1 MRQLDL
7 EVPVPADRAELL
19 SDTAGR
25 MGVSLSD
32 LLSSSAAAYARKA
45 AGGSTPRG
53 NSALRKT
60 VGWGARPPEE
70 AEAER
75 IPVRLGPDVL
85 DLIESA
91 RRSVR
96 WEAPDGTTAPVTLE
110 EYVLGAAERMIRSG
124 SPATRKSPGEPAAT
138 PVPAPVAPAPPGTAS
153 RTSAATLRW
162 VLIGAGALTTVFL
175 VLALVLVVNRRPAA
189 GADAT
194 GPAAPAADNGKPL
207 LPPPA
212 GAGKDPRASSPD
224 TPAAPA
230 DPGRAGEAVS
240 RWERQADATRPR
252 GGKDHT
258 QQIDGILAQHLGAGG
273 REDAYAGAIDA
284 AVRDVAG
291 LYPVSP
297 ALVKA
302 VIRRESAFNPR
313 AKSRVGAIGLMQLMP
328 FNARKV
334 GLRESD
340 LWDPERNILGGTR
353 LLAALLRYYNGDMVA
368 ALAAY
373 NAKPRNPF
381 APLPKNGETPEY
393 VTMVLRYYDEYTR
406 QGGTGLG
413 ARPGSP

>member
-19 SDTAGR
+19 AATAGR
-25 MGVSLSD
+25 LGVSLSE
-32 LLSSSAAAYARKA
+32 LLTSSAAQYARKA

-53 NSALRKT
+53 TSPLRKT
-60 VGWGARPPEE
+60 VGWGARPPQE

-75 IPVRLGPDVL
+75 IPVRLGPEVL

-110 EYVLGAAERMIRSG
+110 EYLLGAAERMIKSG
-124 SPATRKSPGEPAAT
+124 SAPTRQAAAEPAPAASPAAPGAGT
-138 PVPAPVAPAPPGTAS
+138 PSTRPPLP
-153 RTSAATLRW
+153 LRW
-162 VLIGAGALTTVFL
+162 VLIGAGALTAVFL
-175 VLALVLVVNRRPAA
+175 VIAVVLALGRRPPPPAPEVA
-189 GADAT
+189 
-194 GPAAPAADNGKPL
+194 GPAGPAGEPL
-207 LPPPA
+207 LPPPGSA
-212 GAGKDPRASSPD
+212 GQGGQ
-224 TPAAPA
+224 TAADAP

-240 RWERQADATRPR
+240 RWERQADTRPR
-252 GGKDHT
+252 SSARDHNQEIDSILDGHVRGG
-258 QQIDGILAQHLGAGG
+258 A
-273 REDAYAGAIDA
+273 REDAYAQAIDA
-284 AVRDVAG
+284 AVRDVAD
-291 LYPVSP
+291 LYPVPP

-313 AKSRVGAIGLMQLMP
+313 ARSRAGAIGLMQLMP

-334 GLRESD
+334 GLRDSE

-406 QGGTGLG
+406 QPGTGLG
-413 ARPGSP
+413 PGSGTP

>member
-19 SDTAGR
+19 ADTAGR
-25 MGVSLSD
+25 MGVSLSE
-32 LLSSSAAAYARKA
+32 LLTSSAAAYARKA
-45 AGGSTPRG
+45 AGGATPRG
-53 NSALRKT
+53 NSALRRT
-60 VGWGARPPEE
+60 MGWGARPPEGP
-70 AEAER
+70 EAER

-91 RRSVR
+91 RRAVR
-96 WEAPDGTTAPVTLE
+96 WESADGTTAPVTLE
-110 EYVLGAAERMIRSG
+110 EYVLGAAERMIKSG
-124 SPATRKSPGEPAAT
+124 SPATRKAPGETNAGPS
-138 PVPAPVAPAPPGTAS
+138 PAPASPAPRPAPPPIPH
-153 RTSAATLRW
+153 LRW
-162 VLIGAGALTTVFL
+162 ILLGAGALTAVFL
-175 VLALVLVVNRRPAA
+175 VLAVVLVLNRRPAPRPEVA
-189 GADAT
+189 SPP
-194 GPAAPAADNGKPL
+194 GPTAEVPL
-207 LPPPA
+207 LPPPGGTKDA
-212 GAGKDPRASSPD
+212 PGAPD
-224 TPAAPA
+224 APPA

-240 RWERQADATRPR
+240 RWERQADGSRSR
-252 GGKDHT
+252 GSGRDHT
-258 QQIDGILAQHLGAGG
+258 EQIDDILAGHLGGG
-273 REDAYAGAIDA
+273 SREDAYAGAIAA
-284 AVRDVAG
+284 AVRDVAD
-291 LYPVSP
+291 LYPVPP

-313 AKSRVGAIGLMQLMP
+313 ARSRVGAIGLMQLMP

-334 GLRESD
+334 GLRESE

-368 ALAAY
+368 SLAAY

-406 QGGTGLG
+406 QPAARPG

>member
-19 SDTAGR
+19 ADTAGKL
-25 MGVSLSD
+25 GVSLSE
-32 LLSSSAAAYARKA
+32 LLTSSAAAYARKA
-45 AGGSTPRG
+45 AAGAARGS
-53 NSALRKT
+53 SALRRT
-60 VGWGARPPEE
+60 TGWGARPPEGPE
-70 AEAER
+70 TER
-75 IPVRLGPDVL
+75 IPVRLGPEVL
-85 DLIESA
+85 DLIESG

-96 WEAPDGTTAPVTLE
+96 WEDADGSTAPVTLE

-124 SPATRKSPGEPAAT
+124 SAGTRKPPGETSAGPSPAAPGS
-138 PVPAPVAPAPPGTAS
+138 PVPRPVSPPIPH
-153 RTSAATLRW
+153 LRW
-162 VLIGAGALTTVFL
+162 ILAGAGALTALFL
-175 VLALVLVVNRRPAA
+175 VLAVVLALNRR
-189 GADAT
+189 
-194 GPAAPAADNGKPL
+194 AAPPPVGATPPPRAPEVPL
-207 LPPPA
+207 LPPPGKA
-212 GAGKDPRASSPD
+212 GQ
-224 TPAAPA
+224 AADAPPA

-240 RWERQADATRPR
+240 RWERQADVTRPR
-252 GGKDHT
+252 AGGRDHT
-258 QQIDGILAQHLGAGG
+258 EQIDDILAGHLGGG
-273 REDAYAGAIDA
+273 SREDAYAAAIQA
-284 AVRDVAG
+284 AVRDVAD
-291 LYPVSP
+291 LYPVPP

-313 AKSRVGAIGLMQLMP
+313 ARSRVGAIGLMQLMP

-334 GLRESD
+334 GLRESE

-406 QGGTGLG
+406 ASGAGLG
-413 ARPGSP
+413 PRPGSP

>member
-19 SDTAGR
+19 ADTAGKL
-25 MGVSLSD
+25 GVSLSE
-32 LLSSSAAAYARKA
+32 LLTSSAAAYARKA
-45 AGGSTPRG
+45 TGGATPRG
-53 NSALRKT
+53 TSALRRT
-60 VGWGARPPEE
+60 TGWGARPPEGPQT
-70 AEAER
+70 ER

-96 WEAPDGTTAPVTLE
+96 WEDADGTTAPVTLE
-110 EYVLGAAERMIRSG
+110 EYVLGAAERMIKSG
-124 SPATRKSPGEPAAT
+124 SAPTRKPAGETSAGPASASPTP
-138 PVPAPVAPAPPGTAS
+138 PVPRPVPPPIPH
-153 RTSAATLRW
+153 LRW
-162 VLIGAGALTTVFL
+162 ILAGAGGLTALFL
-175 VLALVLVVNRRPAA
+175 VLAVVLALNRRATPRP
-189 GADAT
+189 GAPTPPPQTAEI
-194 GPAAPAADNGKPL
+194 PL
-207 LPPPA
+207 LPPP
-212 GAGKDPRASSPD
+212 GK
-224 TPAAPA
+224 AAPPA
-230 DPGRAGEAVS
+230 EASPVDPGRAGEAVS
-240 RWERQADATRPR
+240 RWERQADVTRPR
-252 GGKDHT
+252 GGPDHT
-258 QQIDGILAQHLGAGG
+258 GQIDDILAGHLGGSS
-273 REDAYAGAIDA
+273 REDPYAAAIQA
-284 AVRDVAG
+284 AVKDVAD
-291 LYPVSP
+291 LYPVPP

-313 AKSRVGAIGLMQLMP
+313 ARSRVGAIGLMQLMP

-334 GLRESD
+334 GLRESE

-406 QGGTGLG
+406 APGTGLG
-413 ARPGSP
+413 GRSGSP

>member
-1 MRQLDL
+1 
-7 EVPVPADRAELL
+7 
-19 SDTAGR
+19 
-25 MGVSLSD
+25 
-32 LLSSSAAAYARKA
+32 
-45 AGGSTPRG
+45 
-53 NSALRKT
+53 

-75 IPVRLGPDVL
+75 IHVRLGPEVL

-91 RRSVR
+91 RRAVR
-96 WEAPDGTTAPVTLE
+96 WEASDGTTAPVTLE
-110 EYVLGAAERMIRSG
+110 EYVLGAAERMLKSG
-124 SPATRKSPGEPAAT
+124 SVATRKVPGETAAA
-138 PVPAPVAPAPPGTAS
+138 PVPGIAAPAGRGAVS
-153 RTSAATLRW
+153 RMPAATLRW

-175 VLALVLVVNRRPAA
+175 VLALVLAVNRRAAPAH
-189 GADAT
+189 ADAT
-194 GPAAPAADNGKPL
+194 GPAVPAGEEGKPL
-207 LPPPA
+207 LPPP
-212 GAGKDPRASSPD
+212 GKDPRTATPD
-224 TPAAPA
+224 PSAVPA

-240 RWERQADATRPR
+240 RWERQADATKSRTGR
-252 GGKDHT
+252 DHT
-258 QQIDGILAQHLGAGG
+258 EQIDGILAQHLGGGG
-273 REDAYAGAIDA
+273 REDVYAGAIAA
-284 AVRDVAG
+284 AVRDVAD
-291 LYPVSP
+291 LYPVPP

-334 GLRESD
+334 GLRESE

-381 APLPKNGETPEY
+381 APLPRNGETPEY

-406 QGGTGLG
+406 QGGAGLG
-413 ARPGSP
+413 SRSGSP

>member
-32 LLSSSAAAYARKA
+32 LLTSSAAAYARKA
-45 AGGSTPRG
+45 AGGTTPRG
-53 NSALRKT
+53 SSALRKT

-75 IPVRLGPDVL
+75 IHVRLGPEVL

-91 RRSVR
+91 RRAVR
-96 WEAPDGTTAPVTLE
+96 WEASDGTTAPVTLE
-110 EYVLGAAERMIRSG
+110 EYVLGAAERMLKSG
-124 SPATRKSPGEPAAT
+124 SVATRKVPGETAAA
-138 PVPAPVAPAPPGTAS
+138 PVPGIAAPAGRGAVS
-153 RTSAATLRW
+153 RMPAATLRW

-175 VLALVLVVNRRPAA
+175 VLALVLDVNRRAAPAH
-189 GADAT
+189 ADAT
-194 GPAAPAADNGKPL
+194 GPAVPAGEEGKPL
-207 LPPPA
+207 LPPP
-212 GAGKDPRASSPD
+212 GKDPRTATPD
-224 TPAAPA
+224 PSAVPA

-240 RWERQADATRPR
+240 RWERQADATKSRTGR
-252 GGKDHT
+252 DHT
-258 QQIDGILAQHLGAGG
+258 EQIDGILAQHLGGGG
-273 REDAYAGAIDA
+273 REDVYAGAIAA
-284 AVRDVAG
+284 AVRDVAD
-291 LYPVSP
+291 LYPVPP

-334 GLRESD
+334 GLRESE

-381 APLPKNGETPEY
+381 APLPRNGETPEY

-406 QGGTGLG
+406 QGGAGLG
-413 ARPGSP
+413 SRSGSP

>member
-7 EVPVPADRAELL
+7 EVPVPVDRAELL
-19 SDTAGR
+19 AATAGR
-25 MGVSLSD
+25 LGVSLSE
-32 LLSSSAAAYARKA
+32 LLTSAAAAYARKA

-53 NSALRKT
+53 SSALRKT

-75 IPVRLGPDVL
+75 VPVRLGPEVL

-110 EYVLGAAERMIRSG
+110 EYVLGAAERMIKSG
-124 SPATRKSPGEPAAT
+124 SAGTRKPAAEAA
-138 PVPAPVAPAPPGTAS
+138 PAPVPMAPGVGTPSTRPALP
-153 RTSAATLRW
+153 LRW
-162 VLIGAGALTTVFL
+162 VLIGAGGLTAAFL
-175 VLALVLVVNRRPAA
+175 VVAVVLALGRHTPPPPAPEVA
-189 GADAT
+189 K
-194 GPAAPAADNGKPL
+194 PASSVEKPL
-207 LPPPA
+207 LPPPGTAAKQAEPA
-212 GAGKDPRASSPD
+212 GDGPV
-224 TPAAPA
+224 

-240 RWERQADATRPR
+240 RWERQADARPR
-252 GGKDHT
+252 TSARDHT
-258 QQIDGILAQHLGAGG
+258 QEIDSILDEHVRGG
-273 REDAYAGAIDA
+273 MREDAYAQPIAA
-284 AVRDVAG
+284 AVQDVAD
-291 LYPVSP
+291 LYPVPP

-313 AKSRVGAIGLMQLMP
+313 ARSRVGAIGLMQLMP

-334 GLRESD
+334 GLREAE

-393 VTMVLRYYDEYTR
+393 VTMVLRYYDEYTH
-406 QGGTGLG
+406 QTGTGLG
-413 ARPGSP
+413 SQPGTP

>member
-32 LLSSSAAAYARKA
+32 LLTSSAAASPRTA

-124 SPATRKSPGEPAAT
+124 SPATRKSPGETAAT
-138 PVPAPVAPAPPGTAS
+138 PVPAPVAPATVS

-175 VLALVLVVNRRPAA
+175 VLALVLAVNRRPAA
-189 GADAT
+189 RADAT
-194 GPAAPAADNGKPL
+194 GPAAPAADDGKPL
-207 LPPPA
+207 LSPPG
-212 GAGKDPRASSPD
+212 GAGKVPPGSTPD
-224 TPAAPA
+224 TPA
-230 DPGRAGEAVS
+230 DPGKAGEAVS
-240 RWERQADATRPR
+240 RWERLADTTKPR

-284 AVRDVAG
+284 AVRDVAD

>member
-19 SDTAGR
+19 AETAGKLG
-25 MGVSLSD
+25 MSLPE

-45 AGGSTPRG
+45 AGGAGVHGS
-53 NSALRKT
+53 SALRRT
-60 VGWGARPPEE
+60 TGWGARPPEGPE
-70 AEAER
+70 TER

-96 WEAPDGTTAPVTLE
+96 WEDADGTTAPVTLE
-110 EYVLGAAERMIRSG
+110 EYVLGAAERMIKSG
-124 SPATRKSPGEPAAT
+124 SPGTRKPAGETSAGPSPAAPASALPRPT
-138 PVPAPVAPAPPGTAS
+138 PPPIPH
-153 RTSAATLRW
+153 LRW
-162 VLIGAGALTTVFL
+162 ILAGAGGLTALFL
-175 VLALVLVVNRRPAA
+175 VLAVVLALNRRAGPRPVVATPPAQTA
-189 GADAT
+189 EI
-194 GPAAPAADNGKPL
+194 PL
-207 LPPPA
+207 LPPP
-212 GAGKDPRASSPD
+212 GK
-224 TPAAPA
+224 PALPADAPPV

-240 RWERQADATRPR
+240 RWERQAEGTRPR
-252 GGKDHT
+252 AGGRDHT
-258 QQIDGILAQHLGAGG
+258 EQIDDILAGHLGGG
-273 REDAYAGAIDA
+273 SREDAYAAAIQA
-284 AVRDVAG
+284 AVRDVAD
-291 LYPVSP
+291 LYPVPP

-313 AKSRVGAIGLMQLMP
+313 ARSRVGAIGLMQLMP

-334 GLRESD
+334 GLRESE

-393 VTMVLRYYDEYTR
+393 VTVVLRYYDEYTR
-406 QGGTGLG
+406 ASGTGLG

>member
-19 SDTAGR
+19 ADTAGR
-25 MGVSLSD
+25 LGVSLSE
-32 LLSSSAAAYARKA
+32 LLTSSATAYARKA

-53 NSALRKT
+53 SSALRKT
-60 VGWGARPPEE
+60 VGWGARPPEGP
-70 AEAER
+70 EAER
-75 IPVRLGPDVL
+75 VPVRLGPEVL

-96 WEAPDGTTAPVTLE
+96 WESPDGTTAPVTLE
-110 EYVLGAAERMIRSG
+110 EYVLGAAERMVRTG
-124 SPATRKSPGEPAAT
+124 SPATRKSAGEPA
-138 PVPAPVAPAPPGTAS
+138 PVPAPAVVTPATGRAPPVQ
-153 RTSAATLRW
+153 AATLRW
-162 VLIGAGALTTVFL
+162 MLLGAGALTAVFL
-175 VLALVLVVNRRPAA
+175 VLAVVLVLNRRPATRPEAA
-189 GADAT
+189 GPA
-194 GPAAPAADNGKPL
+194 GPAADGTPL
-207 LPPPA
+207 LPPP
-212 GAGKDPRASSPD
+212 GSAGKAPQ
-224 TPAAPA
+224 APA
-230 DPGRAGEAVS
+230 SEGDSTRAGEAVS
-240 RWERQADATRPR
+240 RWERQADSTRSR
-252 GGKDHT
+252 AGAKDHT
-258 QQIDGILAQHLGAGG
+258 QQIDEILAGHVEGGG
-273 REDAYAGAIDA
+273 REGAYAAAIEA
-284 AVRDVAG
+284 AVRDVAD
-291 LYPVSP
+291 LYPVPP

-334 GLRESD
+334 GLRESE

-381 APLPKNGETPEY
+381 APLPRNGETPEY

-406 QGGTGLG
+406 SGTGLWS
-413 ARPGSP
+413 RPGSP

>member
-32 LLSSSAAAYARKA
+32 LLTSSAAAYARKA

-124 SPATRKSPGEPAAT
+124 SPATRKSPGETAAT
-138 PVPAPVAPAPPGTAS
+138 PVPGPVAPAGAATAS

-175 VLALVLVVNRRPAA
+175 VLALVLAMNRRPAA
-189 GADAT
+189 RADAT
-194 GPAAPAADNGKPL
+194 GPAGPAAPASDDGKPL
-207 LPPPA
+207 LPPPG
-212 GAGKDPRASSPD
+212 GAGKVQPGSTPD
-224 TPAAPA
+224 APV

-240 RWERQADATRPR
+240 RWERLADTTKPR

-258 QQIDGILAQHLGAGG
+258 QQIDGILAQHLGAG

-284 AVRDVAG
+284 AVRDVAD

>member
-32 LLSSSAAAYARKA
+32 LLTSSAAAYARKA

-124 SPATRKSPGEPAAT
+124 SPATRKAPSEASAAPAPAPAAPPGPGTAARMPAAT
-138 PVPAPVAPAPPGTAS
+138 I
-153 RTSAATLRW
+153 RW

-175 VLALVLVVNRRPAA
+175 VLALVLAVNRRPAA
-189 GADAT
+189 RADAT
-194 GPAAPAADNGKPL
+194 GPSAPAVEDGKPL
-207 LPPPA
+207 LPPP
-212 GAGKDPRASSPD
+212 GGTGNDPMAD
-224 TPAAPA
+224 TPA
-230 DPGRAGEAVS
+230 DPGKAGEAVS
-240 RWERQADATRPR
+240 RWERQADATKSR

-273 REDAYAGAIDA
+273 REEAYAGAIDA
-284 AVRDVAG
+284 AVRDVAD
-291 LYPVSP
+291 LYPVPP

-334 GLRESD
+334 GLRESE

-393 VTMVLRYYDEYTR
+393 VTVVLRYYDEYTR
-406 QGGTGLG
+406 QSGTGLG
-413 ARPGSP
+413 SRTGSP